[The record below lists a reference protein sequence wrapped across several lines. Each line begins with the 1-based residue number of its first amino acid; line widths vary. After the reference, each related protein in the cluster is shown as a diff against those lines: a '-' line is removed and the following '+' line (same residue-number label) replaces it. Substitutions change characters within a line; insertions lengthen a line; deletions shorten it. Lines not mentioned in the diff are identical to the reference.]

1 MKFSTVLTAAVVA
14 VVCLL
19 QPSTAEEQA
28 SVHLRVH
35 TVEQS
40 PNGAICYKACPS
52 GQYCPR
58 GENACRKPTG
68 NQCFNPATSLFLAN
82 GCDRGFKC
90 NNGKCVYA

>member
-1 MKFSTVLTAAVVA
+1 MKFSTVFTAAVVA

-19 QPSTAEEQA
+19 QPSAAEDQA

-58 GENACRKPTG
+58 GENACRAPTG
-68 NQCFNPATSLFLAN
+68 KQCFNPATSLFIN

-90 NNGKCVYA
+90 SNGKCVYA

>member
-1 MKFSTVLTAAVVA
+1 MKFSTVFTAAAVA

-19 QPSTAEEQA
+19 QPSVAEEQA

-40 PNGAICYKACPS
+40 NNGAICYQACQS

-58 GENACRKPTG
+58 GENKCRAPTG
-68 NQCFNPATSLFLAN
+68 NQCFNPATSLFRE
-82 GCDRGFKC
+82 GCDPGFKC
-90 NNGKCVYA
+90 DKGKCVYK